1 MSPLPLAF
9 LNLGGTELLVIM
21 AIVLI
26 LFGGDKLPD
35 FAKGLGKTMR
45 EFKKATS
52 GVEEEIRRAMDE
64 PPAPPRPP
72 TPVPVSAQ
80 NTTPASTV
88 QITTT
93 TAHPDIP
100 SDHGQGTAPAQ
111 NQPPAAA
118 PVPPATPPAQP

>member
-1 MSPLPLAF
+1 MSPLPFAF

-64 PPAPPRPP
+64 PPTPPRPP
-72 TPVPVSAQ
+72 TPVPVSAH
-80 NTTPASTV
+80 NPAPVSTV
-88 QITTT
+88 QVTTT

-100 SDHGQGTAPAQ
+100 SDHGQGTAPGQ
-111 NQPPAAA
+111 SPAPGA
-118 PVPPATPPAQP
+118 PVPPPAPPAQS